1 MTQDA
6 EGRAATT
13 SARQD
18 LIGGILSIAFGGFV
32 LDHALSYPMGSALRM
47 GPGFFPAVLAGLIII
62 LGAALAL
69 HGFKAQIARPL
80 VMIKLR
86 PLASIAAAVAMF
98 ALTLERFGL
107 APATIALVVI
117 SSLGAP
123 RWRPLQAAVLALT
136 MTAAVYAI
144 FIVILQMPFVLLNW

>member
-6 EGRAATT
+6 EGRGTT

-18 LIGGILSIAFGGFV
+18 LIGGILSIAFGASV

-62 LGAALAL
+62 LGMALTL
-69 HGFKAQIARPL
+69 HGFKAQIARAQAP
-80 VMIKLR
+80 IKLR
-86 PLASIAAAVAMF
+86 PIAAITAAVAAF
-98 ALTLERFGL
+98 ALTFERFGF
-107 APATIALVVI
+107 AAATIALIVI

-123 RWRPLQAAVLALT
+123 HWRPMRAAALALV
-136 MTAAVYAI
+136 MTAAVYVI
-144 FIVILQMPFVLLNW
+144 FIAILQMPFALLNW